1 LSGVRAVNLLHSID
15 ALDDLPGP
23 IHLAIGVF
31 DGVHLGHQAVIR
43 SALAQPGTIVVVT
56 FDPHP
61 SRVLR
66 PDRTPLMLT
75 STRHKIDIL
84 RTLDVKNLLVIPF
97 DDAFARTSARDFVRR
112 LQSVCHPL
120 GSVAVGSD
128 WTFGHRA
135 AGNVNLLRSL
145 GVTVHAIDPVII
157 DGEMARSTLVRDAVD
172 AGDFARAA
180 RLLGRPYTV
189 LGRVISGR
197 KLGRR
202 LGFPTANLALE
213 NEQLPPDGVYAV
225 RATLSSNS
233 LAGVANLGLR
243 PSIDHGQ
250 GERRLEV
257 HLFDH
262 EADIYGHD
270 LEVEF
275 VQFLRAEQAFAS
287 LDALK
292 EQIAR
297 DAATARAAIEV
308 CTEQPH

>member
-1 LSGVRAVNLLHSID
+1 VNLLHSID

-23 IHLAIGVF
+23 VHLAIGVF

-43 SALAQPGTIVVVT
+43 SALAQPGTGVVVT

-75 STRHKIDIL
+75 STRHKINIL

-135 AGNVNLLRSL
+135 AGNVDLLRSL

-157 DGEMARSTLVRDAVD
+157 DGEMARSTLVRDAVK
-172 AGDFARAA
+172 AGDIVKVRVVEIDLPRKRIALTMKVQEPATGPSPSPAA
-180 RLLGRPYTV
+180 WPKDRT
-189 LGRVISGR
+189 
-197 KLGRR
+197 
-202 LGFPTANLALE
+202 
-213 NEQLPPDGVYAV
+213 PPVQAQP
-225 RATLSSNS
+225 AKPQTS
-233 LAGVANLGLR
+233 LAA
-243 PSIDHGQ
+243 
-250 GERRLEV
+250 
-257 HLFDH
+257 
-262 EADIYGHD
+262 
-270 LEVEF
+270 
-275 VQFLRAEQAFAS
+275 AFGK
-287 LDALK
+287 LK
-292 EQIAR
+292 R
-297 DAATARAAIEV
+297 
-308 CTEQPH
+308 

>member
-1 LSGVRAVNLLHSID
+1 MNLLHSID
-15 ALDDLPGP
+15 DLDACPARS
-23 IHLAIGVF
+23 HLAIGVF

-43 SALAQPGTIVVVT
+43 SALAQPGTAVVVT

-84 RTLDVKNLLVIPF
+84 RALDVENLLVIPF
-97 DDAFARTSARDFVRR
+97 DDAFARTSATRLRPPPAIGLPPVGIGRRRERLDVRPSGGGQR
-112 LQSVCHPL
+112 
-120 GSVAVGSD
+120 GSVALAWSHRSRDRAGD
-128 WTFGHRA
+128 DRWRDGAQHAGARRRGHGRFRRA
-135 AGNVNLLRSL
+135 A
-145 GVTVHAIDPVII
+145 AP
-157 DGEMARSTLVRDAVD
+157 A
-172 AGDFARAA
+172 
-180 RLLGRPYTV
+180 GRPYTV

-197 KLGRR
+197 KLGRQ

-225 RATLSSNS
+225 RATLGSNF

-243 PSIDHGQ
+243 PSVDHGP

-262 EADIYGHD
+262 EADIYG
-270 LEVEF
+270 
-275 VQFLRAEQAFAS
+275 RISKSS
-287 LDALK
+287 LSSFSAPS
-292 EQIAR
+292 R
-297 DAATARAAIEV
+297 HS
-308 CTEQPH
+308 PHWSS